1 MTLQLQLP
9 PALEQ
14 QLNAR
19 AAEQG
24 KDIAQVVTELVTLSL
39 VGEESTSQR
48 KLSSEEFKR
57 RLHAM
62 ADRYPRFGGN
72 VDDSRDSIYAG
83 CGE

>member
-1 MTLQLQLP
+1 MTLQLHLP

-24 KDIAQVVTELVTLSL
+24 KDISEVVSEMVTMSL
-39 VGEESTSQR
+39 VAEEIAPHR

-62 ADRYPRFGGN
+62 ANRYPGFGGN
-72 VDDSRDSIYAG
+72 VDDSRESIYAG
-83 CGE
+83 RGE